1 MDQGILIVQK
11 MWDMARQSAVCQD
24 LHLECAKVLDQQEP
38 EIWCATCQCQV
49 RAGPDAWLDYAGSF
63 ADMLCG
69 ELQAHCEKMV
79 TGDPHLLKGNIDK
92 LTGGNATMQ
101 ITDFLLAL
109 KTVDRFAAINR
120 STLLQVPSFP
130 HRLQLDKRMADYAT
144 HLVKWRTQLQ
154 TLQHAFDQHMRC
166 VYAGTILVLP
176 SDDKNLRHLGLE
188 GRDVMLLMD
197 YQRHTLQEH
206 WMGVAS
212 LVDGVAIFMWSLL
225 LHKGAMTETYMSRLY
240 QLMEESG
247 LQGAVSGVL
256 GAGRLKRRLAD
267 WKAAFGAAMF
277 MSPLIIFCGEGLG
290 QVGTMMGAI
299 RAGSRIEAMGKP
311 LMVRL
316 VERVAWKYIIGVAA
330 GMWDAEFGL
339 AEFLDTISST
349 IASWQAQT
357 DENFFEVALDDAR
370 LYKLEWKYNV
380 SESNKRWLRDTLLA
394 WRQEGPLER
403 PDSWS
408 ILKRQHR
415 RLVDSVDR
423 HSWNQLFVVPMEED
437 PSEKETGMEDQNEDL
452 TIREAGPGESTAGC
466 RARGRHASV
475 VFPIVEE
482 EIQLERSVLSPPM
495 KMTKTIGGE
504 HEHDGEHELDVGDT
518 LSFDDM
524 LALDL
529 ELPGGTSSIS
539 GFLDGFSPN
548 DVGTDITGEDLVQEF
563 EGSGDAAGAEMEED
577 SSSFALKLSRS
588 EHQHHIKLL
597 EEDSNLEKKWH
608 LTLLQSQPWFDTDSA
623 TRRAKRAREES
634 SSTPACKATKLDPK
648 HYERAQEPL
657 VFPGCYLPSLDKE
670 LTLQVYGLQ
679 STLEDDQKT
688 IAGYL
693 ACIAAGAEHVESADP
708 ADSYATP
715 MVAKMNVEELMSN
728 TGRLQTLLRSQ
739 HVYVTGVRANSEW
752 NWDLECMKRVGNI
765 DVVQEVQDHSR
776 RSEPK
781 GKLHVDCSLRT
792 VLQQG
797 NLNGKGLV
805 LNALFLPIPE
815 KPLEEPQCI
824 EEVMCQSTAF
834 NQTREMPEDI
844 FECYYPKLAT
854 MFALASTAATF
865 SYVHADGMG
874 VGTVVQVLT
883 GKKIWFLFR
892 RCGVT
897 MLNGYIGEFFDDWQ
911 PGFIPDCDRWDAE
924 IFMRPNTHHAV
935 ITLENCIVSGQH
947 FYVTSCIEDMVV
959 GFVHMHMWDFF
970 ITNVIHHELRPLL
983 LQMMCYFSQVIC
995 GPGGRQSSDVHCPDI
1010 TTRRGLLDVVALGN
1024 LCAFTTALNGKNEEE
1039 HKDGVLLA
1047 INCYKNIIRFASRD
1061 LVLYFPKGKLRV
1073 TPYQLA
1079 QESAKH
1085 FAAAIIVYLQRVADT
1100 QSQSVEGVDDPLDL
1114 ETFQTGV
1121 LTVLKELFN
1130 VGLPQKEIDALAT
1143 QPHVR
1148 LLWRCPFIVQRK
1160 GKVFNQQLW
1169 DEQWEAMITEATQA
1183 NIWTFDSI
1191 GSRPRA
1197 ELLDSIGH
1205 HYIKITPVLF
1215 DNVYAYRT

>member
-1 MDQGILIVQK
+1 
-11 MWDMARQSAVCQD
+11 
-24 LHLECAKVLDQQEP
+24 
-38 EIWCATCQCQV
+38 
-49 RAGPDAWLDYAGSF
+49 
-63 ADMLCG
+63 
-69 ELQAHCEKMV
+69 MV
-79 TGDPHLLKGNIDK
+79 TGNPHLLKGNINK
-92 LTGGNATMQ
+92 LMGSNAMMQ

-120 STLLQVPSFP
+120 SMLLQVPSFLC
-130 HRLQLDKRMADYAT
+130 RLQLDKRTADYAT
-144 HLVKWRTQLQ
+144 CLVKWRTQLQ
-154 TLQHAFDQHMRC
+154 TLQHAFDQHTHC
-166 VYAGTILVLP
+166 VYAGTVLVPP
-176 SDDKNLRHLGLE
+176 SDDKDLRHLGLE

-247 LQGAVSGVL
+247 LQGTVSGVL
-256 GAGRLKRRLAD
+256 GARCLKRQLAD

-311 LMVRL
+311 LTVRL
-316 VERVAWKYIIGVAA
+316 VERAAWKCIISVAA
-330 GMWDAEFGL
+330 GMWDAEFRL
-339 AEFLDTISST
+339 AEFLDAISST

-380 SESNKRWLRDTLLA
+380 SESNKRWLWDTLPA

-403 PDSWS
+403 SDSWS
-408 ILKRQHR
+408 VLKHQHR
-415 RLVDSVDR
+415 RSVDSADR

-437 PSEKETGMEDQNEDL
+437 PSEKETGAEDQNEDL
-452 TIREAGPGESTAGC
+452 TIREAGPGESTVGC
-466 RARGRHASV
+466 RARGRHASM

-482 EIQLERSVLSPPM
+482 EIQLEQCDVKDLQNFKPQMPVLLTPLPQFRVVATNEDDQDD
-495 KMTKTIGGE
+495 KGE
-504 HEHDGEHELDVGDT
+504 HECDGEHELDVGDT

-529 ELPGGTSSIS
+529 ELPGGTSSIL

-588 EHQHHIKLL
+588 ERQHHIKLL

-608 LTLLQSQPWFDTDSA
+608 LMLLQSQLWFDTDST
-623 TRRAKRAREES
+623 TRRAKRAQEES
-634 SSTPACKATKLDPK
+634 SSTPARKATKLDLK
-648 HYERAQEPL
+648 RYEHAQEPL

-693 ACIAAGAEHVESADP
+693 ACVAAGAERVESADS

-715 MVAKMNVEELMSN
+715 MVAKMNIEELMSN

-739 HVYVTGVRANSEW
+739 HVYVTGVCANSEW

-765 DVVQEVQDHSR
+765 DIVQEVQNHSR

-781 GKLHVDCSLRT
+781 GKLHVDCSLCT

-805 LNALFLPIPE
+805 LNALFLPILE
-815 KPLEEPQCI
+815 KPLEEPRCI
-824 EEVMCQSTAF
+824 KEVMCQSMAF

-844 FECYYPKLAT
+844 FEHYYPKLAT

-865 SYVHADGMG
+865 SYVHADGRG
-874 VGTVVQVLT
+874 VGMVVQVLT

-897 MLNGYIGEFFDDWQ
+897 VPNSYIREFFDDWQ

-924 IFMRPNTHHAV
+924 MLMLEPGTLLFMRPNTHHAV

-947 FYVTSCIEDMVV
+947 FYVTSCIEDTVV
-959 GFVHMHMWDFF
+959 GFVHTCMWDFF
-970 ITNVIHHELRPLL
+970 ITN
-983 LQMMCYFSQVIC
+983 VIC

-1010 TTRRGLLDVVALGN
+1010 TTCHGLLDVVALGN

-1039 HKDGVLLA
+1039 HKDRVLLA

-1061 LVLYFPKGKLRV
+1061 LVLYFPKGKLQV

-1079 QESAKH
+1079 QESAKD

-1114 ETFQTGV
+1114 ETFQTGA
-1121 LTVLKELFN
+1121 LMVLKELFN
-1130 VGLPQKEIDALAT
+1130 VGLPQKEIDALTT
-1143 QPHVR
+1143 QPHIC

-1160 GKVFNQQLW
+1160 GEVFNQQLW
-1169 DEQWEAMITEATQA
+1169 DEQWEAMSKEADTWPEDSETE
-1183 NIWTFDSI
+1183 
-1191 GSRPRA
+1191 
-1197 ELLDSIGH
+1197 
-1205 HYIKITPVLF
+1205 TP
-1215 DNVYAYRT
+1215 